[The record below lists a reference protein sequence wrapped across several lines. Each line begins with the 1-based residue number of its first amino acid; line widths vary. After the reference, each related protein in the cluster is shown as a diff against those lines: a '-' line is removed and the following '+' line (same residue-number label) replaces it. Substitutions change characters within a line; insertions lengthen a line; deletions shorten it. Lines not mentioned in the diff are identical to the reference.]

1 MTDGGLLDE
10 RLRCRGCGEVHSHA
24 KIVSLPDGREVG
36 NYSEEHRRYW
46 EANWVL
52 KRYRSKRTRQEYL
65 SRIEEL
71 RGFEAKMELRDEM
84 LRIWNWKKGRK

>member
-1 MTDGGLLDE
+1 MIDE

-24 KIVSLPDGREVG
+24 RIVTLPDGREVG

-52 KRYRSKRTRQEYL
+52 KRYRSKRTRQAYL
-65 SRIEEL
+65 DEIERI
-71 RGFEAKMELRDEM
+71 RGFEAKMELREEM
-84 LRIWNWKKGRK
+84 LKIWTWKKGQK

>member
-1 MTDGGLLDE
+1 MTDGGLIDE

-24 KIVSLPDGREVG
+24 RIVTLPDGREVG

-52 KRYRSKRTRQEYL
+52 KRYRSKRTRQAYL
-65 SRIEEL
+65 DEIERI
-71 RGFEAKMELRDEM
+71 RGFEAKMELREEM
-84 LRIWNWKKGRK
+84 LKIWTWKKGQK